1 MKALV
6 LAFASLM
13 VVMLM
18 AVAPVEAARKT
29 KTPKSQK
36 ASKLKKQ
43 NQHRPKVN

>member
-6 LAFASLM
+6 LAFAALM
-13 VVMLM
+13 MLV